1 MTEMNELET
10 SIQSHDL
17 PTTSRQGRA
26 TGGRNLLTVVTG
38 VTIDELV
45 EIVTWRQLGLHDKSV
60 LVLDAAGWAQ
70 PFIALVEALIAG
82 GFVAPEGRG
91 LFTVVPDVAAAMA
104 LLRRTEAGDA
114 APSDPL

>member
-1 MTEMNELET
+1 MGRHSLSGSGCGAVGCYARGEQGYSTRSNGLTEMNELET

-45 EIVTWRQLGLHDKSV
+45 EDMRDC
-60 LVLDAAGWAQ
+60 
-70 PFIALVEALIAG
+70 
-82 GFVAPEGRG
+82 
-91 LFTVVPDVAAAMA
+91 
-104 LLRRTEAGDA
+104 
-114 APSDPL
+114 

>member
-1 MTEMNELET
+1 MNELET

-45 EIVTWRQLGLHDKSV
+45 EGMRDC
-60 LVLDAAGWAQ
+60 
-70 PFIALVEALIAG
+70 
-82 GFVAPEGRG
+82 
-91 LFTVVPDVAAAMA
+91 
-104 LLRRTEAGDA
+104 
-114 APSDPL
+114 